1 MTSYQDKPN
10 LKVALPKGGLMADVS
25 NLISDVGFIVPGYD
39 LTSRV
44 YRLYSKKPAGVF
56 VKVFSEKDIPIQVAV
71 GNYDIG
77 ISGSDWTDELT
88 SKYRKIAIVKV
99 MGLGFGSKSLFVA
112 SSPKSD
118 IESIKAKVKGSFVR
132 VASEYPNLSEAFC
145 RESKFAKYKIFPVW
159 GGAEAYIPDSAE
171 ICVIKAEGTDEI
183 RSLGLEPISMIKKT
197 EATVIANRESF
208 EKKDLSSILNLFEK
222 VS

>member
-1 MTSYQDKPN
+1 
-10 LKVALPKGGLMADVS
+10 MADVS
-25 NLISDVGFIVPGYD
+25 ALISDVGFVVPGYD
-39 LTSRV
+39 PESRV
-44 YRLYSKKPAGVF
+44 YRLSSKRPAGVF

-99 MGLGFGSKSLFVA
+99 MGLGFGSRFIFSA

-118 IESIKAKVKGSFVR
+118 IESIRAKVSGGFIR
-132 VASEYPNLSEAFC
+132 IASEYPNLSEAFA
-145 RESKFAKYKIFPVW
+145 REMKFARYKIFPVW

-171 ICVIKAEGTDEI
+171 MCVIRAEGEDEI
-183 RSLGLEPISMIKKT
+183 KRLGLEPISVIKKT

-208 EKKDLSSILNLFEK
+208 EKKDLSVILNLFEK